1 LIFKLKKQKEEYRM
15 RRTME
20 SAKRAL
26 IIPKPKPPSNEL
38 TSELIAS
45 RNAGI
50 YKKFPKLME

>member
-1 LIFKLKKQKEEYRM
+1 
-15 RRTME
+15 ME